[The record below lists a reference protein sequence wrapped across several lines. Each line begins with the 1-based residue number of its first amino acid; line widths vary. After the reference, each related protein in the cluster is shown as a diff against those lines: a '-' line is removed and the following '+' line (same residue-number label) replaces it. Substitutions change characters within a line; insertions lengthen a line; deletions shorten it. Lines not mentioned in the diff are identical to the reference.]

1 VSAALLDGLRQL
13 GLAAL
18 PWSPAAVQLRWRVMT
33 LARIFPELPWPDW
46 SEGALIAELD
56 DWLAP
61 WLDGMR
67 CLEDVSRLNLS
78 KVLLARLD
86 WRLQQ
91 ALEKEAPTQLAVP
104 SGHRVA
110 LEYRS
115 EGPPVLAVKLQELFG
130 LAETPYVAGGRLAVQ
145 LQLLSPA
152 RRPVAVT
159 QDLRSFWEEGYP
171 EVKRELAGR

>member
-1 VSAALLDGLRQL
+1 
-13 GLAAL
+13 
-18 PWSPAAVQLRWRVMT
+18 
-33 LARIFPELPWPDW
+33 
-46 SEGALIAELD
+46 
-56 DWLAP
+56 
-61 WLDGMR
+61 
-67 CLEDVSRLNLS
+67 
-78 KVLLARLD
+78 
-86 WRLQQ
+86 
-91 ALEKEAPTQLAVP
+91 
-104 SGHRVA
+104 VA

-171 EVKRELAGR
+171 EVKRELAGRYPKHPWPADPWKAVPTRSTKKAMP